1 MRLPLKGNDYFVKRV
16 NETVE
21 TINQEFVH
29 LLKPKL
35 QMKKV
40 DVMLGDGTITN
51 TETFDP
57 KEIINE
63 FRRIIEK
70 LNNNWSFTDVSNF
83 KTEDLSRM
91 YFQITCNIDKFYIY
105 GYFGIQFHTLQYY
118 KVDKE
123 VIKIQKE
130 LIKLNEEVSE
140 SFISLADKGNTIIE
154 EELRRQGM
162 ENLPFEELFT
172 KIYDNSSLMN
182 NLEQKALTLEKR
194 FPLIQDSENKREQL
208 ISQLNDMV
216 IELYRITPVR
226 MEYNGL
232 MQGEEGI
239 VSYFEIE
246 TIKNKKTGKRDPY
259 IDTKKFSSSNKDDT
273 ETIATKLQEITKLL
287 KELN

>member
-1 MRLPLKGNDYFVKRV
+1 MRLPLKGNDYFVERV

-29 LLKPKL
+29 FLKPKL

-57 KEIINE
+57 KEIVNE

-123 VIKIQKE
+123 IIKIQKE
-130 LIKLNEEVSE
+130 LIKLNEDVSE
-140 SFISLADKGNTIIE
+140 SFISIADKGNTIIE

-162 ENLPFEELFT
+162 DNLPF
-172 KIYDNSSLMN
+172 D
-182 NLEQKALTLEKR
+182 
-194 FPLIQDSENKREQL
+194 
-208 ISQLNDMV
+208 
-216 IELYRITPVR
+216 
-226 MEYNGL
+226 
-232 MQGEEGI
+232 
-239 VSYFEIE
+239 
-246 TIKNKKTGKRDPY
+246 
-259 IDTKKFSSSNKDDT
+259 
-273 ETIATKLQEITKLL
+273 
-287 KELN
+287 

>member
-1 MRLPLKGNDYFVKRV
+1 MRLPLKGSDYFVKKM
-16 NETVE
+16 NEAVE
-21 TINQEFVH
+21 TIDEEFVYF
-29 LLKPKL
+29 LKPKL

-51 TETFDP
+51 AETFDP
-57 KEIINE
+57 KEITNE
-63 FRRIIEK
+63 FRRILD
-70 LNNNWSFTDVSNF
+70 LNNWIVTDISNS
-83 KTEDLSRM
+83 KTEDLYRL

-105 GYFGIQFHTLQYY
+105 GYFGIQFHVLHYY
-118 KVDKE
+118 KLDKE

-130 LIKLNEEVSE
+130 LIKLNQDVSE
-140 SFISLADKGNTIIE
+140 SFISLANKGNTIIE
-154 EELRRQGM
+154 EELRRQGIN
-162 ENLPFEELFT
+162 NLSFEELFA
-172 KIYDNSSLMN
+172 KMYENSNLMN
-182 NLEQKALTLEKR
+182 NLEQKVLKIEQQ
-194 FPLIQDSENKREQL
+194 FPQIRDSENKREQL

-273 ETIATKLQEITKLL
+273 ETIATKLQEITKSL